1 MTTALARAI
10 PALLLPLTRPV
21 TRSCNEVHHCNNG
34 CCREILGFR
43 GPKGRASLGITNR
56 PVGDRM
62 SDHMSSDASMPFP
75 SLACVPPGGVRTATG
90 SSQEIALGVAPMAM
104 QSGPRVRPGIANA
117 GTSPVSGAIQSG
129 GKRSRAAFFT
139 SPYHEFSREQR
150 PHLPAGM
157 RNSDREKRL
166 GQMWRELSE
175 AQRASY
181 RKGLTQLA
189 SKGRGGLRCW
199 ALDALLAQVGVTPRP
214 EPHEAVADIA
224 AAAETAAQIAR
235 SSSAQSIVGS
245 LYARG
250 RRAL

>member
-1 MTTALARAI
+1 
-10 PALLLPLTRPV
+10 
-21 TRSCNEVHHCNNG
+21 
-34 CCREILGFR
+34 
-43 GPKGRASLGITNR
+43 
-56 PVGDRM
+56 
-62 SDHMSSDASMPFP
+62 MSSDASMPFP

-104 QSGPRVRPGIANA
+104 QSGPRVRPGANA
-117 GTSPVSGAIQSG
+117 GTSPVSGAIQSAG
-129 GKRSRAAFFT
+129 AKRSRERAGFFT

-175 AQRASY
+175 DQRASY

-199 ALDALLAQVGVTPRP
+199 APDALLAQVGATPRP
-214 EPHEAVADIA
+214 EPHEASADIA
-224 AAAETAAQIAR
+224 AAVETAAQIAR
-235 SSSAQSIVGS
+235 SSSTRSIVGW
-245 LYARG
+245 LYIG
-250 RRAL
+250 

>member
-1 MTTALARAI
+1 
-10 PALLLPLTRPV
+10 
-21 TRSCNEVHHCNNG
+21 
-34 CCREILGFR
+34 
-43 GPKGRASLGITNR
+43 
-56 PVGDRM
+56 
-62 SDHMSSDASMPFP
+62 MSSDASMPFP
-75 SLACVPPGGVRTATG
+75 PLACVPPCGVRTATG
-90 SSQEIALGVAPMAM
+90 GSQEIALGVAPMAM
-104 QSGPRVRPGIANA
+104 QSGPRVRPGLANA

-129 GKRSRAAFFT
+129 AKRSRAFFT

-150 PHLPAGM
+150 PHLPAGK

-199 ALDALLAQVGVTPRP
+199 TPDALLAQVRVTPRP
-214 EPHEAVADIA
+214 EAHEAVAEIA
-224 AAAETAAQIAR
+224 AAVETAAQIAR
-235 SSSAQSIVGS
+235 SSSARSIVGS

>member
-1 MTTALARAI
+1 M
-10 PALLLPLTRPV
+10 
-21 TRSCNEVHHCNNG
+21 HHCNTRLLQG
-34 CCREILGFR
+34 DFGVLQRT
-43 GPKGRASLGITNR
+43 PKEGLLAVYSSTA
-56 PVGDRM
+56 VSRM
-62 SDHMSSDASMPFP
+62 SDQMSSDASMPFP
-75 SLACVPPGGVRTATG
+75 PLASVHPCGVRTAATG
-90 SSQEIALGVAPMAM
+90 CSQEIALGVAPMAM

-199 ALDALLAQVGVTPRP
+199 APDALLAQVGVTPRP

>member
-1 MTTALARAI
+1 
-10 PALLLPLTRPV
+10 
-21 TRSCNEVHHCNNG
+21 
-34 CCREILGFR
+34 
-43 GPKGRASLGITNR
+43 
-56 PVGDRM
+56 
-62 SDHMSSDASMPFP
+62 MSSDASMPFP
-75 SLACVPPGGVRTATG
+75 PLACVPPCGVRTATG
-90 SSQEIALGVAPMAM
+90 GSQEIALGVAPMAM
-104 QSGPRVRPGIANA
+104 QSGPRVRPGLANA

-129 GKRSRAAFFT
+129 AKRSRAFFT

-150 PHLPAGM
+150 PHLPAGK

-181 RKGLTQLA
+181 RQGLTQLA

-199 ALDALLAQVGVTPRP
+199 TPDALLAQVRVTPRP
-214 EPHEAVADIA
+214 EAHEAVAEIA
-224 AAAETAAQIAR
+224 AAVETAAQIAR
-235 SSSAQSIVGS
+235 SSSARSIVGS